1 MSNLKEIEKL
11 REQKGKEQEALDLIS
26 KAMNE
31 TKTENDMESLAK
43 LNWEASLVH
52 QHLVMNEKSTDL
64 PNEEI
69 IQKETA
75 EMEKAA
81 LEAHKIIQEN
91 NLERLEAT
99 SHRFLGRVCTYKGD
113 HIKAQEEYEKSI
125 ELIEKMENKEQL
137 LELNGFLATT
147 LLVNGKINEGVNLAL
162 KTFEEFQTSDIGK
175 QLKGKDYYVWA
186 VWRSGIISRMV
197 FAMKEAGV
205 DIEKE
210 KWEVLLDTCESFL
223 NDPEK
228 EIWGN
233 FQFRL
238 DEIKKA
244 REILNS

>member
-1 MSNLKEIEKL
+1 MSSLKEIEKI

-26 KAMNE
+26 KTMNE
-31 TKTENDMESLAK
+31 TKAENDMESLAK

-99 SHRFLGRVCTYKGD
+99 SHRFLGRAHTYKGD

-125 ELIEKMENKEQL
+125 ELIEKMENKGQL
-137 LELNGFLATT
+137 LELKGFLAAT
-147 LLVNGKINEGVNLAL
+147 LLANGKINEGVDLAL
-162 KTFEEFQTSDIGK
+162 KTFEEFETSDIGK
-175 QLKGKDYYVWA
+175 QLKEKDYYVWA
-186 VWRSGIISRMV
+186 VWRSGIISRMI
-197 FAMKEAGV
+197 FAMKEMGT
-205 DIEKE
+205 DTEKE

-223 NDPEK
+223 NNPKK